1 MGSYNVRGERV
12 IDGDASAL
20 AALTL
25 YDAGSPDTVRT
36 LAANERIHITDVY
49 IGFINKGMASDVEL
63 VVDSAAGSRYI
74 VGGQISSGRHLS
86 IHFKTPYICDAGM
99 VPKFAGAA
107 WSKTTCVIHGFV
119 REA

>member
-25 YDAGSPDTVRT
+25 YDAGSPATVRI

-49 IGFINKGMASDVEL
+49 IGFINKGMASDVDL
-63 VVDSAAGSRYI
+63 MVDSAAGGRYI
-74 VGGQISSGRHLS
+74 VRGQVSSGRPIV
-86 IHFKTPYICDAGM
+86 IHFKVPYICDAGM

-107 WSKTTCVIHGFV
+107 WSKTTCIIHGFV
-119 REA
+119 RGA